1 MSKSAPR
8 TTATRRPR
16 TPTETVEAPSS
27 AGPRTETVTAI
38 ERAADVL
45 ALFAHTGPTLGVTEI
60 AQTLGL
66 SKTVVYRVLASFRAK
81 GFVEFDERTR
91 RYSMGPMVLTLGL
104 TYLDRIDVRGLAREA
119 MQRLS
124 DQTNETATLSVR
136 SGWTRVYIDQVTPS
150 RDIKMVVPLGR
161 PFPLHAGGSSKA
173 LLAFLTREEQEAY
186 LEMTLAR
193 LTPLTVTD
201 PDQLRKELAMVRR
214 RGYAVTMGERQSGA
228 GAVAAPVLGLDGWPV
243 AAMSICGPV
252 ERFREDVDAA
262 VELLLETT
270 RSMSKQM
277 GHTGG

>member
-1 MSKSAPR
+1 MTKSAHRAAAAR
-8 TTATRRPR
+8 TNPPDPVDTESTAESRI
-16 TPTETVEAPSS
+16 
-27 AGPRTETVTAI
+27 ETVTAI

-45 ALFAHTGPTLGVTEI
+45 ALFAEAGPTLGVTEI

-81 GFVEFDERTR
+81 GFVDFDERTR

-104 TYLDRIDVRGLAREA
+104 TYLDRIDVRGLAGEA
-119 MQRLS
+119 LRRLS

-136 SGWTRVYIDQVTPS
+136 SGWTRVYIDQATPP

-173 LLAFLTREEQEAY
+173 LLAFLTREEQETY
-186 LEMTLAR
+186 LEMPLAA

-201 PDQLRKELAMVRR
+201 PGELRKQLAQIRQ
-214 RGYAVTMGERQSGA
+214 RGYAVTLGERQTGA
-228 GAVAAPVLGLDGWPV
+228 GAVASPVLGIDARPV

-252 ERFREDVDAA
+252 ERFREEVEAA
-262 VELLLETT
+262 AELLVETT
-270 RSMSKQM
+270 QSISKQL
-277 GHTGG
+277 GYSPR